1 MNYSLHVF
9 FMVKH
14 IILLLVLSI
23 GLFFSYEISFAEVSE
38 TIIVTN
44 CDGTRVSRTEAGQL
58 VVTHIEAYSPGCV
71 WGSRAS
77 ESKQSNTESQ
87 KNTDST
93 IVITNCSGMR
103 VTRTGTRVMIT
114 RAQKHLEN
122 CIMTNTGESDRT
134 NLEKYNADNGPALDI
149 RSTDI
154 VHYRTLQMKNKW
166 IRYVNPTRSVKMRAG
181 ESMLAR
187 VRTYLMKNDAVI
199 ITGKESWWVRSIGT
213 TVSAPDQRSNE
224 VLSDTTGKA
233 TGYIASGYL
242 RDPNASDLVRIEQAD
257 QAYWSDIAHV
267 QVAHLVNVRAH
278 PWYGSRVLATLS
290 DQTDLYIVS
299 TIDNWSEVI
308 SDDRILHGYIR
319 SDYLRVD
326 HAQRVDR

>member
-122 CIMTNTGESDRT
+122 CIMTNTGESDHM
-134 NLEKYNADNGPALDI
+134 NLEKYNTDHGPALDI

-166 IRYVNPTRSVKMRAG
+166 IRYVNPTRSVKSSRGEYVCSREGISDEERRSHHHRKRDMMGTVCRDWGKCSWSAIEWCPLRYDRESRWVYREWVPQRSECEWSRTHRAG
-181 ESMLAR
+181 RSGLLEWYRSCPGSSPRECPRSSMVWFPSPRNPLES
-187 VRTYLMKNDAVI
+187 D
-199 ITGKESWWVRSIGT
+199 RS
-213 TVSAPDQRSNE
+213 
-224 VLSDTTGKA
+224 
-233 TGYIASGYL
+233 
-242 RDPNASDLVRIEQAD
+242 
-257 QAYWSDIAHV
+257 
-267 QVAHLVNVRAH
+267 
-278 PWYGSRVLATLS
+278 
-290 DQTDLYIVS
+290 LYRL
-299 TIDNWSEVI
+299 
-308 SDDRILHGYIR
+308 DDR
-319 SDYLRVD
+319 
-326 HAQRVDR
+326 